1 MMRHQD
7 RFVRNP
13 RVAQQVRGAQRLSDI
28 EAVREHAVTVL
39 RRLDAGEL

>member
-1 MMRHQD
+1 MMRHQE

-13 RVAQQVRGAQRLSDI
+13 RVAQQVRAAQKLSDI
-28 EAVREHAVTVL
+28 DAVREHAVTVL